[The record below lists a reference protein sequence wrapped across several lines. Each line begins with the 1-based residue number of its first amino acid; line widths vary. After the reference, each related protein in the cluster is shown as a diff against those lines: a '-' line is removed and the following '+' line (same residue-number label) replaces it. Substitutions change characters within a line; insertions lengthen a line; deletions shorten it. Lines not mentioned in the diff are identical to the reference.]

1 MAWKERKRFAAADPL
16 SNVKGS
22 AVFSLHRRKFLQLAA
37 AAGAMS
43 VVRPLGAA
51 AATSLRPDE
60 GVWLA
65 GDLHCHSIYSH
76 DVWAPG
82 DDNTGMDE
90 FYTWG
95 HTPGEQISNAEIR
108 GLDFLAVTDHN
119 DVRSAHADDYASD
132 RLTLLPGY
140 EHSLWGGHAGVF
152 FPRLD
157 DLAVIEDP
165 VYGRS
170 FEGDI
175 AFERFLAAVA
185 ERDGMVVANHP
196 YYKGSRTRTWKYGE
210 DATAGVGAVE
220 AWNTAWFMRYETTP
234 FYDVNNDQAVQW
246 WEAHFAARRAMVGGS
261 DNHWRTLDNGGGVGQ
276 PTTWVYARDRSP
288 AAVLEGIAAGRTFV
302 SSQPP
307 ALGGAGVVL
316 SATETWG
323 GGSTAGVGGQ
333 VKGDGPLIAR
343 AVVTNGSGARLR
355 LVATDP
361 ATGTGRVVAD
371 QPVIGLSETIE
382 HPVTLAPGGALRAEL
397 YDDEALLMRALTS
410 AIAAAGRA
418 PSGVRTEPSSG
429 PQVTYDFR
437 APALEAANGAA
448 TLARAQLLPPC
459 ECDDH

>member
-1 MAWKERKRFAAADPL
+1 M
-16 SNVKGS
+16 S
-22 AVFSLHRRKFLQLAA
+22 SLHRRRFLQLAA
-37 AAGAMS
+37 TASALTVAQ
-43 VVRPLGAA
+43 RPLHAA
-51 AATSLRPDE
+51 AQPLRPDE

-76 DVWAPG
+76 DVWSPG
-82 DDNTGMDE
+82 NDNTGNDE

-95 HTPGEQISNAEIR
+95 HTPGEQITNAEIR

-119 DVRSAHADDYASD
+119 DVRSAHAPDYASQL
-132 RLTLLPGY
+132 LTLLPGY

-152 FPRLD
+152 VPRLE

-170 FEGDI
+170 FEGDA
-175 AFERFLAAVA
+175 AFARFLAAVA

-196 YYKGSRTRTWKYGE
+196 YYKGSRTQRTWRYGE
-210 DATAGVGAVE
+210 DATAGVAAVE
-220 AWNTAWFMRYETTP
+220 AWNSAWFLRYETSP
-234 FYDVNNDQAVQW
+234 LYDNNNDLAVQW

-288 AAVLEGIAAGRTFV
+288 AAILEGVSLGRTFV

-316 SATETWG
+316 SATETWQG
-323 GGSTAGVGGQ
+323 GATAAVGGQ
-333 VKGDGPLIAR
+333 VRGDGPLLAR
-343 AVVTNGSGARLR
+343 VVVTNGSGARLR

-361 ATGTGRVVAD
+361 ATGTGRVVAE
-371 QPVIGLSETIE
+371 QLVLGPSETIE

-397 YDDEALLMRALTS
+397 YDDQAVLMRAMTS
-410 AIAAAGRA
+410 AIAATGSA
-418 PSGVRTEPSSG
+418 PIAVRTQPSTG
-429 PQVTYDFR
+429 PQVSYDFGP
-437 APALEAANGAA
+437 PALELADGAA
-448 TLARAQLLPPC
+448 AAVRAQLLPAC
-459 ECDDH
+459 ACDH